1 MKNSNNNTG
10 NHDGGSG
17 FADDDLRLNINDRS
31 LSVYERYLK
40 KVMQDNSSDKPP
52 SAVNA
57 HNNVSSYDKT
67 VITSKNTPFN
77 AAAKAKTTSTK
88 HAEPIEDRS
97 SSSVKLLIILGVFC
111 AALLIG
117 VIVVILN
124 ATGVLVSLT
133 DRLASSDSQ
142 AAMVSSSSP
151 VIESAQAVAD
161 ETVTDRESINTG
173 DSKIEDDNLSHLSIT
188 AAAKPINENVE
199 NTEVDELSTV
209 YSVKRAAG
217 TEDYEPVDTK
227 PKMVTRTQTLKLPDN
242 TVEKTDDEAS
252 QNESES
258 AISFDD
264 FREEA
269 QIVIYREVPD

>member
-1 MKNSNNNTG
+1 M
-10 NHDGGSG
+10 
-17 FADDDLRLNINDRS
+17 
-31 LSVYERYLK
+31 
-40 KVMQDNSSDKPP
+40 
-52 SAVNA
+52 
-57 HNNVSSYDKT
+57 
-67 VITSKNTPFN
+67 
-77 AAAKAKTTSTK
+77 
-88 HAEPIEDRS
+88 
-97 SSSVKLLIILGVFC
+97 
-111 AALLIG
+111 
-117 VIVVILN
+117 VILN

-161 ETVTDRESINTG
+161 ETVTDRESTNTG
-173 DSKIEDDNLSHLSIT
+173 DSKIENDNLSHLSIT
-188 AAAKPINENVE
+188 AAAKPTNENVE
-199 NTEVDELSTV
+199 NTEVGELSTV

-217 TEDYEPVDTK
+217 TADYEPVDTK
-227 PKMVTRTQTLKLPDN
+227 PRMVTRTQTLKLPDK

-252 QNESES
+252 NESES

>member
-1 MKNSNNNTG
+1 MKNSNKNTG
-10 NHDGGSG
+10 NRDSGSG

-40 KVMQDNSSDKPP
+40 KVMQDTTREQDSSSDKPN
-52 SAVNA
+52 AVNT
-57 HNNVSSYDKT
+57 HNNVSTHDKT
-67 VITSKNTPFN
+67 VVQSN
-77 AAAKAKTTSTK
+77 KAELVEGK
-88 HAEPIEDRS
+88 S
-97 SSSVKLLIILGVFC
+97 SISVKLLIIIGVFC

-133 DRLASSDSQ
+133 DRLVSSDPQ
-142 AAMVSSSSP
+142 AAIVSSNAP
-151 VIESAQAVAD
+151 VIESELAVVD
-161 ETVTDRESINTG
+161 ETTTDRESTNTV
-173 DSKIEDDNLSHLSIT
+173 DSKKEDDNLSNLSIT
-188 AAAKPINENVE
+188 AGAKPTNENVE

-227 PKMVTRTQTLKLPDN
+227 PRMVTRTQTLKLPDK
-242 TVEKTDDEAS
+242 TVEKTDDEATK
-252 QNESES
+252 NEPES
-258 AISFDD
+258 AITFDD